1 MLRQVC
7 SARCL
12 SLMAMRLFLVFAIS
26 LLSLKI
32 LLSMMVGSKLDKMLE
47 ELPQSLLEMRESNQ
61 VQSNLCNIMS

>member
-1 MLRQVC
+1 
-7 SARCL
+7 
-12 SLMAMRLFLVFAIS
+12 MAMRLFLVFAIS